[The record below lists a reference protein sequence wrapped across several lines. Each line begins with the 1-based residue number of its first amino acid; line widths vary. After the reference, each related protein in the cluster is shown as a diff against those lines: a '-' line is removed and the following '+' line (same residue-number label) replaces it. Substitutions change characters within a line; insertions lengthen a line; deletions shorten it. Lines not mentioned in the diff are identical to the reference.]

1 VEFRAFC
8 CFQPTEKSV
17 CVNVRLSR
25 DAGPAL
31 GDIRALGPG
40 DAVWLSA
47 GVQQRPDWGR
57 YLDAL
62 SGAITR
68 GAEVRW
74 L

>member
-1 VEFRAFC
+1 VEFRAFRYS
-8 CFQPTEKSV
+8 QPTEKSV
-17 CVNVRLSR
+17 CVNVRLGR
-25 DAGPAL
+25 DSGPAL